1 MNEVGIVTSL
11 RTWCRSIISKSS
23 LLTLQT
29 QKQLEHCKTSIGTSY
44 LKRHIS
50 MGTGLIQHSTYR
62 LARIRSIWVIFLPW
76 TLDIWLKQSTNSVH
90 WGICTVLELT
100 NTQQCLNNGSGK
112 SADLNSGHNVLY
124 RCRSNERGQN
134 HAVLKVNVPAKIWKC
149 LMFHV
154 NECNAFIFIRL
165 NEEDGVS

>member
-1 MNEVGIVTSL
+1 MSDFSTVNFRYLIETEYQFSTL
-11 RTWCRSIISKSS
+11 RN
-23 LLTLQT
+23 
-29 QKQLEHCKTSIGTSY
+29 
-44 LKRHIS
+44 
-50 MGTGLIQHSTYR
+50 
-62 LARIRSIWVIFLPW
+62 F
-76 TLDIWLKQSTNSVH
+76 
-90 WGICTVLELT
+90 TVLELT